1 MAGCS
6 VLFSSAPAS
15 LPRLAKALPAGAQ
28 IGSSYHKDRNRIADM
43 ADTKDKQG
51 WFLQGDYLDPAS
63 GCLAAA
69 NGLQLQTEKHKR
81 VAVL

>member
-1 MAGCS
+1 
-6 VLFSSAPAS
+6 
-15 LPRLAKALPAGAQ
+15 
-28 IGSSYHKDRNRIADM
+28 M

-51 WFLQGDYLDPAS
+51 WFFLQGDYSDHAS

-69 NGLQLQTEKHKR
+69 NGLHLQTEEHKR